1 MNVIKNNSDQLQK
14 EYDKSEGKVNN
25 LAIAIQNNIL
35 AVKEGMQKII
45 GALVINNYIQDGGLR
60 VVRQTKN
67 YDDMYKKALDA
78 VKV

>member
-1 MNVIKNNSDQLQK
+1 
-14 EYDKSEGKVNN
+14 
-25 LAIAIQNNIL
+25 
-35 AVKEGMQKII
+35 MQKII